1 MFVLKIVTDF
11 AAAHFL
17 RDYAGNCAN
26 LHGHNW
32 QIEVSIEAKELDK
45 VGMAIDF
52 KTIKLT
58 TKTVIDKLDHKLLND
73 IKPFDTL
80 NPTAENIAKYCY
92 QEIANKMNTP
102 SVKVSLV
109 TIWETPRACASYK
122 E

>member
-11 AAAHFL
+11 ASAHFL
-17 RDYAGNCAN
+17 RDYPGNCAN

-32 QIEVSIEAKELDK
+32 QIEVSVEAEELDES
-45 VGMAIDF
+45 GMVIDF
-52 KTIKLT
+52 KTIKSK
-58 TKTVIDKLDHKLLND
+58 TKEVISKLDHKLLND
-73 IKPFDTL
+73 IKPFDKI

-92 QEIANKMNTP
+92 QQISKQINTNNI
-102 SVKVSLV
+102 KISLI